1 MPTYSNAPISHD
13 VAAAFARF
21 FHRGVGPSHNQ
32 IRRVLITAGY
42 DDGYEYSDRIGGP
55 TKESRIHQAFNLAQ
69 RQQGTAR
76 RFVEGLLSILRVE
89 GVIGNAEPD
98 QSENERKLR
107 LALGRDGW
115 YLSDNGDLSRF
126 GGADLET
133 GGREAL
139 EQHLNRLRKAAGDPA
154 LLLGSSK
161 EVLESVAK
169 IVLVEFGYERVAVRK
184 MKFGQLMHLSRE
196 RLGILPQSVD
206 PNVEGHAHIRK
217 LYQSIWS
224 IIDEINELRNLQGT
238 GHGHDLPIGVPDDL
252 ARMIVKETCIVAE
265 FMLATLDRQVGKR
278 E

>member
-21 FHRGVGPSHNQ
+21 FHRGAGPSHKQ
-32 IRRVLITAGY
+32 IRRVLIAAGY
-42 DDGYEYSDRIGGP
+42 NDGYEYSDQAGGP

-69 RQQGTAR
+69 RKQDSAR
-76 RFVEGLLSILRVE
+76 QFVEGLLSILRVD
-89 GVIGNAEPD
+89 GLIGNSEPD
-98 QSENERKLR
+98 QSENERILR

-115 YLSDNGDLSRF
+115 YLSDNGDLSQF

-169 IVLVEFGYERVAVRK
+169 IVLVEFGYERADVRK

-206 PNVEGHAHIRK
+206 PNIEGHALEPR
-217 LYQSIWS
+217 
-224 IIDEINELRNLQGT
+224 
-238 GHGHDLPIGVPDDL
+238 
-252 ARMIVKETCIVAE
+252 
-265 FMLATLDRQVGKR
+265 
-278 E
+278 